1 MARLQDRLDAIRKGF
16 EKDAP
21 PEALEIMHR
30 ATRDL
35 AAQIAEQPG
44 LGLGDSVP
52 AFQLPDQDGNV
63 VDSAE
68 LLADGPLVMTLFRG
82 HW

>member
-16 EKDAP
+16 EKQAP

-35 AAQIAEQPG
+35 AAQVADHPG
-44 LGLGDSVP
+44 LGPGDQAP
-52 AFQLPDQDGNV
+52 PFRLPDQHGNV
-63 VDSAE
+63 IDSAV
-68 LLADGPLVMTLFRG
+68 LLAGGPLVLTLFRG